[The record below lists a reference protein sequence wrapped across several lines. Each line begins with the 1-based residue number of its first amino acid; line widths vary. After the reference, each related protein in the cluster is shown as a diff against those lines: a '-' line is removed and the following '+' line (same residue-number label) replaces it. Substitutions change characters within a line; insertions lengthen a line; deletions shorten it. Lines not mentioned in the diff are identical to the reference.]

1 MTKPWNMAKEYKTR
15 RPIDSLSE
23 EEEKKFEDPE
33 NFKSSRNWLLCYL
46 PLKTGLRPGEVL
58 SLDTKDLLYQG
69 EVVRELEL
77 RADQTKRSKP
87 RYIPISEQLREI
99 LHAYIVGNWPGQ
111 QAQEIDH
118 PLFPGATK
126 INRLTIR
133 RYQQIVRKKALDLI
147 GREIHPHIFRH
158 TFATRIMRK
167 AGIKI
172 TQRLLGHSTIWTTSI
187 YLHPNKDDLRQ
198 AVEE

>member
-1 MTKPWNMAKEYKTR
+1 MTKPWDMAKEYKTK

-23 EEEKKFEDPE
+23 EEEIKFEDRG
-33 NFKSSRNWLLCYL
+33 NFNLYRDFLLCYL

-58 SLDTKDLLYQG
+58 SLNVDDVLYMG
-69 EVVRELEL
+69 EVVRELNL

-87 RYIPISEQLREI
+87 RYIPLSEDIRGAIEDYLKNPCLRTI
-99 LHAYIVGNWPGQ
+99 
-111 QAQEIDH
+111 QAPETL
-118 PLFPGATK
+118 PLFFSTWQTQ
-126 INRLTIR
+126 RLTIR
-133 RYQQIVRKKALDLI
+133 RYQQIVRAKAQELI

-167 AGIKI
+167 AGIKV

-198 AVEE
+198 AVE

>member
-1 MTKPWNMAKEYKTR
+1 MTRPWDMAKEYKTK

-23 EEEKKFEDPE
+23 EEEIKFEDRG
-33 NFKSSRNWLLCYL
+33 NFKSSRDWMLCYL

-58 SLDTKDLLYQG
+58 SLDISDALYMG
-69 EVVRELEL
+69 GVVRELNL

-87 RYIPISEQLREI
+87 RYIPLSDPLRAKI
-99 LHAYIVGNWPGQ
+99 KNYLTAAFLHPETTAETQ
-111 QAQEIDH
+111 
-118 PLFPGATK
+118 PLFYGAVLER
-126 INRLTIR
+126 RLTIR
-133 RYQQIVRKKALDLI
+133 RYQQIVRAKALELI
-147 GREIHPHIFRH
+147 DREIHPHIFRH
-158 TFATRIMRK
+158 TFATRVMKK

-198 AVEE
+198 AVE